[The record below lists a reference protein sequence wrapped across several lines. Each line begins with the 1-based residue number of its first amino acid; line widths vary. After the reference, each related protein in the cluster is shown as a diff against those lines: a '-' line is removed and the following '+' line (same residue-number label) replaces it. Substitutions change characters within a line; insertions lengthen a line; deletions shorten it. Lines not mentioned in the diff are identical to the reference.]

1 MTRLALA
8 CLRGGIVA
16 AGMLVT
22 LAPSMHA
29 CAAASER
36 RVVVAIEEKPD
47 PDIGAGGTPRGYSG
61 LQDYSGSD
69 RARRG
74 AEAVARDH
82 GLHEVSAWTVQALH
96 LRCMLY
102 ELPANADRDDALA
115 RLRQDKRVRI
125 AQPLQEFRTYAT
137 PRQDAPAAPPAGT
150 AGPYNDPYVGLQH
163 GFSTIGAA
171 AAQRWSNGARVEI
184 AVVDTGIDDAH
195 PDLAGQVVAQ
205 RDFTASAATIAAAR
219 DRHGT
224 EVAGVIAAVANNG
237 LGIVG
242 VAPDA
247 TLRGFRACWPL
258 EAGAADARCDTFTLA
273 QAIGAAIGAKVRVIN
288 LSLGGPADPL
298 LERLLAVAIERGIVV
313 VGALP
318 PDARRDGFPVNVPGV
333 IAVRSD
339 DMPVDAATL
348 AAPGTDILT
357 LEPGGH
363 YDYASGTSL
372 ATAHVTGAIAL
383 LLALEP
389 RLDAAR
395 AFSLLRDS
403 SRGPSIDACAAIRA
417 LAGRGHGCDATATG
431 LAHADR

>member
-1 MTRLALA
+1 MRRMALA
-8 CLRGGIVA
+8 CLRSGA
-16 AGMLVT
+16 
-22 LAPSMHA
+22 LAA
-29 CAAASER
+29 CALAALLPSAHALADAASER

-47 PDIGAGGTPRGYSG
+47 PDIGAGATPRGYSG

-74 AEAVARDH
+74 AAAVARDH
-82 GLHEVSAWTVQALH
+82 GLHEVSAWTIQALR

-102 ELPANADRDDALA
+102 ELPANIDRDDALV
-115 RLRQDKRVRI
+115 RLRQDARVRI

-137 PRQDAPAAPPAGT
+137 ARSEAPAASATG
-150 AGPYNDPYVGLQH
+150 AYNDPYFGLQR

-184 AVVDTGIDDAH
+184 AIVDTGIDDGH
-195 PDLAGQVVAQ
+195 PDLAGRIAAQ
-205 RDFTASAATIAAAR
+205 RDFAPSASAGALTQE
-219 DRHGT
+219 RHGT

-237 LGIVG
+237 VGIVG
-242 VAPDA
+242 IAPHA

-258 EAGAADARCDTFTLA
+258 QAGKAESRCDTFTLA
-273 QAIGAAIGAKVRVIN
+273 QAIGAAIGAKARIIN

-298 LERLLAVAIERGIVV
+298 LERLLAVAIERGIIV
-313 VGALP
+313 VGAVP
-318 PDARRDGFPVNVPGV
+318 PDARMNGFPVDVPGV

-339 DMPVDAATL
+339 DMAADAGTL
-348 AAPGTDILT
+348 AAPGADILT

-363 YDYASGTSL
+363 YDYVSGTSL

-389 RLDAAR
+389 QLDATR

-403 SRGPSIDACAAIRA
+403 SRSSSIDACAAIRS
-417 LAGRGHGCDATATG
+417 LAGRSDGCEATVSDSG
-431 LAHADR
+431 FAHANR